1 MKLFIFSFLSLT
13 LVITTQAQNIG
24 IGTTTP
30 QTKLHFVSTVGGNS
44 GTDQSLL
51 IENTNVSTG
60 EAALGF
66 RNAGGSGTGAKSW
79 FLGLNKTRNF
89 SWVYGNSFL
98 TSDTKMIL
106 DSIGR
111 LAIGSATLDATA
123 ALQINSTTAGLLMP
137 RMTTAQRTGITAATN
152 GLMVYD
158 TETNSFWFSESANWI
173 ELSGGMGLKS
183 INGSSTYT
191 TFNINPRRY
200 IWEIN
205 SAIPIGSSIAIPQSV
220 VDDLCADD
228 DGCKVTIT
236 MTNWGPGI
244 TESASISTTLFYT
257 NAGSRRW
264 RTSDDVGGVDG
275 DNGVNHIL
283 ILFNN
288 FYFTDAVYAASVGSD
303 LGVGLNFMRWNTYP
317 VTTIGRLI
325 LED

>member
-1 MKLFIFSFLSLT
+1 
-13 LVITTQAQNIG
+13 
-24 IGTTTP
+24 
-30 QTKLHFVSTVGGNS
+30 
-44 GTDQSLL
+44 
-51 IENTNVSTG
+51 
-60 EAALGF
+60 
-66 RNAGGSGTGAKSW
+66 
-79 FLGLNKTRNF
+79 
-89 SWVYGNSFL
+89 
-98 TSDTKMIL
+98 MIL

-158 TETNSFWFSESANWI
+158 TDTKSFWFSESANWI
-173 ELSGGMGLKS
+173 ELSGDMGLKS
-183 INGSSTYT
+183 INRSSTYT

-205 SAIPIGSSIAIPQSV
+205 SAIPQGSSIAIQSV
-220 VDDLCADD
+220 VDELCADE

-236 MTNWGPGI
+236 MTNWEPGR
-244 TESASISTTLFYT
+244 TESASIGTTLFYT

-264 RTSDDVGGVDG
+264 RTSDDVAGVDG

-283 ILFNN
+283 ILFSN
-288 FYFTDAVYAASVGSD
+288 FYFTDAAYTASVGSD
-303 LGVGLNFMRWNTYP
+303 VGAGLNFMRWNIYP

>member
-51 IENTNVSTG
+51 S

-79 FLGLNKTRNF
+79 FLGLNQTRNF

-228 DGCKVTIT
+228 D
-236 MTNWGPGI
+236 
-244 TESASISTTLFYT
+244 A
-257 NAGSRRW
+257 R
-264 RTSDDVGGVDG
+264 
-275 DNGVNHIL
+275 
-283 ILFNN
+283 
-288 FYFTDAVYAASVGSD
+288 
-303 LGVGLNFMRWNTYP
+303 
-317 VTTIGRLI
+317 
-325 LED
+325 